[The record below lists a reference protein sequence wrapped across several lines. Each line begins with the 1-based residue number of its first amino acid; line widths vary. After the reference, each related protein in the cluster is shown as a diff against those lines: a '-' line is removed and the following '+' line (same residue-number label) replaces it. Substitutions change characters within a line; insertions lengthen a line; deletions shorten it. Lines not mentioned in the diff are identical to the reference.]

1 MHTKNY
7 GDRTLTEL
15 DHVRLSKLVDARS
28 HSDLEELLDLVDVL
42 PSREIA
48 PDLVT
53 MYSQVTI
60 VDARSAQRQ
69 TLTPCYPADADPGK
83 GFVSVLS
90 PVGMSLIGLRIGAT
104 AQWKTPSGEEFS
116 ATVAEVHFQPEASGD
131 YTT

>member
-15 DHVRLSKLVDARS
+15 DHVRLRKLVDAKS

-48 PDLVT
+48 SDLVT

-60 VDARSAQRQ
+60 EDTRSCHRQ
-69 TLTPCYPADADPGK
+69 TLTLCYPADADPAR

-90 PVGMSLIGLRIGAT
+90 PVGMSLIGLRVGAT
-104 AQWKTPSGEEFS
+104 AEWKTPTGEEFG
-116 ATVAEVHFQPEASGD
+116 AKVIEVHFQPEASGD